1 MICKHLLI
9 FICDFY
15 LITKQ
20 NNIHFTNSL
29 YSYFPI
35 PFGKQNEKWK
45 AKCKRKIGHWV
56 NEDAVFVSPPYLCMC
71 VSTCCWVE
79 GELLFYSLHKGQIE
93 LAHLHSLPE
102 LGTCDNSRHNLTL
115 FEVKTKIVVCHITAK
130 YMVSKLHLSQ
140 KGVHTFL
147 YFRCQK
153 LLRAVYLGHILIQVN
168 TML

>member
-56 NEDAVFVSPPYLCMC
+56 NEDAVLCLSP
-71 VSTCCWVE
+71 
-79 GELLFYSLHKGQIE
+79 LLVY
-93 LAHLHSLPE
+93 
-102 LGTCDNSRHNLTL
+102 
-115 FEVKTKIVVCHITAK
+115 VC
-130 YMVSKLHLSQ
+130 
-140 KGVHTFL
+140 
-147 YFRCQK
+147 
-153 LLRAVYLGHILIQVN
+153 VYLLLSRGGAPLLLAPQRSNRTGSSSLFTRAGHMRQLSPQSDTVWSKN
-168 TML
+168 KNCCLSYNC